1 MFAMGSES
9 VTREGGPALRVV
21 MMPRDTN
28 PQGTIF
34 GGILLS
40 YIDQAG
46 AVAAREYQPHR
57 FVTVAMDKVEFKQPV
72 FVGDLLSF
80 HARVVKVGRT
90 SLVIHVDVD
99 AQRFTDPREAVR
111 VTEAELVYVA
121 VNEKRE
127 PVPVGTPSRMYEEG
141 PRGGSSRRR

>member
-1 MFAMGSES
+1 MAVAMDSTPDNHE
-9 VTREGGPALRVV
+9 TGPVLRVV

-46 AVAAREYQPHR
+46 AVAAREYKPHR
-57 FVTVAMDKVEFKQPV
+57 FVTVAMDKVVFKQPV

-80 HARVVKVGRT
+80 YARVVKVGRT
-90 SLVIHVDVD
+90 SVTIHVSVE
-99 AQRFTDPREAVR
+99 AKRFADPTEVVP

-121 VNEKRE
+121 VNQRRE
-127 PVPVGTPSRMYEEG
+127 PVPVKAPATAHRARAPKQTP
-141 PRGGSSRRR
+141 